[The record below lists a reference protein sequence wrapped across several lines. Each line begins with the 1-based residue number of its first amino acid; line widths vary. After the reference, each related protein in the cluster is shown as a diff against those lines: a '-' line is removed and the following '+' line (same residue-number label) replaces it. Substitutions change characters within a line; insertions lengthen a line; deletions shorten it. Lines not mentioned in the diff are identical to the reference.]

1 MKQIKSLKQYLHSSK
16 LEESSLLAKGF
27 AVGQRGRFYSNK
39 TKLDSKLSTLK
50 NSMKSAQMSSD
61 QEQQLKAVISAFIQL
76 ADIID
81 TRSDME
87 ANLMNLVIALTLFH
101 EGR

>member
-1 MKQIKSLKQYLHSSK
+1 MKQVKSLKQYIQSSQ
-16 LEESSLLAKGF
+16 LEEASLLAKGF
-27 AVGQRGRFYSNK
+27 AIGQRGRFYSNK
-39 TKLDSKLSTLK
+39 TKLDSRIATLK
-50 NSMKSAQMSSD
+50 NSMKSVQMGSD

-81 TRSDME
+81 TRSEME

>member
-1 MKQIKSLKQYLHSSK
+1 
-16 LEESSLLAKGF
+16 
-27 AVGQRGRFYSNK
+27 
-39 TKLDSKLSTLK
+39 
-50 NSMKSAQMSSD
+50 MKSAQMSSD

-81 TRSDME
+81 TRSEME
-87 ANLMNLVIALTLFH
+87 SNLMNLVIALTLLH

>member
-1 MKQIKSLKQYLHSSK
+1 MKRVKTLREYIHANK
-16 LEESSLLAKGF
+16 LNESSLIAKGF
-27 AVGQRGRFYSNK
+27 AIGQRGRFYSNK
-39 TKLDSKLSTLK
+39 SKLDSKISNLK
-50 NSMKSAQMSSD
+50 NSMKSGQLNSD
-61 QEQQLKAVISAFIQL
+61 QEQQLKAVITGFIQL

-101 EGR
+101 EGK

>member
-1 MKQIKSLKQYLHSSK
+1 
-16 LEESSLLAKGF
+16 
-27 AVGQRGRFYSNK
+27 
-39 TKLDSKLSTLK
+39 
-50 NSMKSAQMSSD
+50 MKSGQLNSD
-61 QEQQLKAVISAFIQL
+61 QEQQLKAVITGFIQL

-101 EGR
+101 EGK